1 MPDTNREIQELLV
14 DYAGTLRDG
23 CIPTFLKS
31 VTRQEAKSISTS
43 QEFFD
48 AADMVRTL
56 NGIGFADRAPT
67 PDVGLFISRVDAE
80 IASRLRKAKA
90 SPRSKRTL
98 HTKPVVKPENK
109 TEKSI

>member
-1 MPDTNREIQELLV
+1 MPDANREIQELLA

-23 CIPTFLKS
+23 CVPTFLKS
-31 VTRQEAKSISTS
+31 ITRQEAKSISSS
-43 QEFFD
+43 QDFFD
-48 AADMVRTL
+48 AAEMVRIL

-90 SPRSKRTL
+90 SPRSKRNL
-98 HTKPVVKPENK
+98 RAKPTVKPEDK
-109 TEKSI
+109 TKKSI